1 MDRKRGS
8 ILIKT
13 ISAIFITAISIILS
27 GRLYI
32 FVSRNIEKQDMKYR
46 DLESLNAVS
55 NEVKYNIKFDV
66 LKDKLKNGN
75 IILKYDN
82 DFLERL
88 TKEEV
93 LDLKSDYRDK
103 KRIEISL
110 IDVNRNSF
118 NIKIILYSDSK
129 EIEEVIEKGLW
140 MDYV

>member
-75 IILKYDN
+75 IILKYYN

>member
-32 FVSRNIEKQDMKYR
+32 FVIRNIEKQDMKYR

-103 KRIEISL
+103 
-110 IDVNRNSF
+110 N
-118 NIKIILYSDSK
+118 
-129 EIEEVIEKGLW
+129 
-140 MDYV
+140 

>member
-32 FVSRNIEKQDMKYR
+32 FVIRNIEKQDMKYR

>member
-8 ILIKT
+8 ILITT

>member
-32 FVSRNIEKQDMKYR
+32 FVIRNIEKQDMKYR

-93 LDLKSDYRDK
+93 LDLKSDYRDN

>member
-32 FVSRNIEKQDMKYR
+32 CVSRNIEKQDMKYR